1 MTEKE
6 LLHVMQNVNE
16 KYSDEVQKRI
26 DAAQKPVYRRMMPV
40 LLAAGAAACVALT
53 VITALPKQTERMNV
67 ASCDLTEEVAEVQ
80 ISEPET
86 DASAM
91 NEKELPR
98 ESAAEKQA
106 QKSAVEVTEKEKAD
120 AAQERTA
127 ESAEPAKSTEQPA
140 AQTAETKPAAQET
153 AQTTTAAAPDE
164 AQLPII
170 GDFDLDG
177 KFTLADGV
185 LCNLIH
191 FAQRNDVLDQ
201 ISLTDAQRRQADLI
215 PDCVCNDDPSLPLG
229 YDEYHAIL
237 VTLHLI
243 YSYDLTGIT
252 PLDYLANQ
260 NYYDDYV
267 LYRSPRLVRSLP
279 IDWASIGLTGDFTED
294 DFWRV
299 VSPDYALERYEEENG
314 PLRTDNDEISDF
326 LNAVRVTQ
334 SKYLE
339 MVNAVPEKWMPQIV
353 EYGVAGEFCIRYTAK
368 LHREKFGTPG
378 YEPVYEEPVDPAL
391 IFSDDVLTPEI
402 LRKILADAKTWTID
416 TAPDPRF

>member
-80 ISEPET
+80 VSEPEA
-86 DASAM
+86 DASAKP
-91 NEKELPR
+91 EKEAAR
-98 ESAAEKQA
+98 ESAAEKQT
-106 QKSAVEVTEKEKAD
+106 QKSAVEVTEKEKEKEKAD
-120 AAQERTA
+120 AAQERTT
-127 ESAEPAKSTEQPA
+127 ESAEPAKPTEQPA

-153 AQTTTAAAPDE
+153 AQTTAAAAPDE

-243 YSYDLTGIT
+243 YS
-252 PLDYLANQ
+252 
-260 NYYDDYV
+260 
-267 LYRSPRLVRSLP
+267 
-279 IDWASIGLTGDFTED
+279 
-294 DFWRV
+294 
-299 VSPDYALERYEEENG
+299 
-314 PLRTDNDEISDF
+314 
-326 LNAVRVTQ
+326 
-334 SKYLE
+334 
-339 MVNAVPEKWMPQIV
+339 
-353 EYGVAGEFCIRYTAK
+353 
-368 LHREKFGTPG
+368 
-378 YEPVYEEPVDPAL
+378 
-391 IFSDDVLTPEI
+391 
-402 LRKILADAKTWTID
+402 
-416 TAPDPRF
+416 

>member
-6 LLHVMQNVNE
+6 LLHVMQNVND

-26 DAAQKPVYRRMMPV
+26 DAAQKPVFRRAMPF

-67 ASCDLTEEVAEVQ
+67 ASCDMTDAFAEVQ
-80 ISEPET
+80 VSKPEA

-91 NEKELPR
+91 NEKEPERL
-98 ESAAEKQA
+98 SAAEKQE
-106 QKSAVEVTEKEKAD
+106 QKPDAKASPKEET
-120 AAQERTA
+120 AQESSA
-127 ESAEPAKSTEQPA
+127 ESAEPAKTEAQPA
-140 AQTAETKPAAQET
+140 AQQTEPQKTESQPPAQET
-153 AQTTTAAAPDE
+153 TAAPAAE
-164 AQLPII
+164 LPVI

-185 LCNLIH
+185 WCNLIH

-260 NYYDDYV
+260 NYYDDYL

-279 IDWASIGLTGDFTED
+279 IDWASIGLTGDFSEE
-294 DFWRV
+294 DFWRA
-299 VSPDYALERYEEENG
+299 VSPEYALECYEAEHG
-314 PLRTDNDEISDF
+314 MPDDVGDF

-339 MVNAVPEKWMPQIV
+339 MVYTVPEKWMPPIV
-353 EYGVAGEFCIRYTAK
+353 DYGVAGEFCIRYTAL
-368 LHREKFGTPG
+368 LHRQKFGEPG
-378 YEPVYEEPVDPAL
+378 YEPVYEEPVDPEL
-391 IFSDDVLTPEI
+391 IFTEDELTQDM
-402 LRKILADAKTWTID
+402 LRKMLADAKTWTID